1 MTEGEGT
8 GPRILL
14 RRLREIMAAGG
25 SAEARLNEVT
35 RAIAA
40 NLVAEVCSVYLRRA
54 GEILELFAT
63 HGLRREA
70 VHATRLRFGEGL
82 VGDIAAHARPLS
94 LADAQ
99 DHPHFA
105 YRPETGEEAFHSF
118 LGVPVLRAGSVVGV
132 LAVQNRSPRA
142 YAEDEV
148 EALQTIAMVL
158 AELVTSGQLVA
169 ADELLETEGNVT
181 LPQRLEGTPLS
192 DGLAHGDAVIHDPPV
207 EVHALIADDPER
219 ETQRL
224 EQALLDL
231 SAAIDGMLAG
241 LAARG
246 GVEDRAILETYRMF
260 AQDRGWRERIGE
272 AIRGGLTADAAVQRV
287 QLETR
292 ARMAQ
297 MREPF
302 FRERLHDF
310 EDLSNRLLRHLAGRG
325 GLDPKNLPENAVL
338 VARSL
343 GPAELLDYDAA
354 NLKAVLLEEGSQTE
368 HSVVVARS
376 LGVPMIGR
384 LGESIKKVRAGDP
397 VIVDGRHGVAF
408 LRPAEDVFAQYDEN
422 LAARNERRA
431 EYVAQRSEAAI
442 TRDGVRI
449 RLDMNA
455 GLLLDMPHLEDSGA
469 EGIGLFRTE
478 LQFMVQPEFPDV
490 RTQIEI
496 YSRILDEAGD
506 KPVLFRTLDI
516 GGDKILPY
524 QDGPLEREENPAMG
538 WRAIRVGLDRPAL
551 LRTQLRAL
559 LYAASGRH
567 LGVMFPMVAEVPE
580 LRAARRILDLEI
592 ERLAR
597 RNVAPPARL
606 EVGIMLEVPAL
617 FWQLENLLPLVD
629 FVSIGSNDL
638 IQFLFAADR
647 SSPRLSER
655 YDVMAP
661 GFLRLLRTLVEA
673 CGEAGVQVS
682 LCGEMAGRPLDAMA
696 LVGVGLRAL
705 SVAPSAVGAVKRMI
719 RSLDCGQLTAYMN
732 RLYDAGDHS
741 IRDNLKNFAQDHHF
755 LV

>member
-1 MTEGEGT
+1 
-8 GPRILL
+8 
-14 RRLREIMAAGG
+14 
-25 SAEARLNEVT
+25 
-35 RAIAA
+35 
-40 NLVAEVCSVYLRRA
+40 
-54 GEILELFAT
+54 
-63 HGLRREA
+63 
-70 VHATRLRFGEGL
+70 
-82 VGDIAAHARPLS
+82 
-94 LADAQ
+94 
-99 DHPHFA
+99 
-105 YRPETGEEAFHSF
+105 
-118 LGVPVLRAGSVVGV
+118 
-132 LAVQNRSPRA
+132 
-142 YAEDEV
+142 
-148 EALQTIAMVL
+148 
-158 AELVTSGQLVA
+158 
-169 ADELLETEGNVT
+169 
-181 LPQRLEGTPLS
+181 LS

-325 GLDPKNLPENAVL
+325 GFDPKNLPENAVL

-431 EYVAQRSEAAI
+431 EYVAQRSEPAI

-524 QDGPLEREENPAMG
+524 HDGPLEREENPAMG

-719 RSLDCGQLTAYMN
+719 RSVDCGQLTAYMN

>member
-431 EYVAQRSEAAI
+431 EYVAQRSEPAI

>member
-567 LGVMFPMVAEVPE
+567 LGVMFPMVPE

>member
-1 MTEGEGT
+1 
-8 GPRILL
+8 
-14 RRLREIMAAGG
+14 
-25 SAEARLNEVT
+25 
-35 RAIAA
+35 
-40 NLVAEVCSVYLRRA
+40 
-54 GEILELFAT
+54 
-63 HGLRREA
+63 
-70 VHATRLRFGEGL
+70 
-82 VGDIAAHARPLS
+82 
-94 LADAQ
+94 
-99 DHPHFA
+99 
-105 YRPETGEEAFHSF
+105 
-118 LGVPVLRAGSVVGV
+118 
-132 LAVQNRSPRA
+132 
-142 YAEDEV
+142 
-148 EALQTIAMVL
+148 
-158 AELVTSGQLVA
+158 
-169 ADELLETEGNVT
+169 
-181 LPQRLEGTPLS
+181 
-192 DGLAHGDAVIHDPPV
+192 
-207 EVHALIADDPER
+207 
-219 ETQRL
+219 
-224 EQALLDL
+224 
-231 SAAIDGMLAG
+231 
-241 LAARG
+241 
-246 GVEDRAILETYRMF
+246 
-260 AQDRGWRERIGE
+260 
-272 AIRGGLTADAAVQRV
+272 
-287 QLETR
+287 
-292 ARMAQ
+292 
-297 MREPF
+297 
-302 FRERLHDF
+302 
-310 EDLSNRLLRHLAGRG
+310 
-325 GLDPKNLPENAVL
+325 
-338 VARSL
+338 RSL

-384 LGESIKKVRAGDP
+384 LGESIKKVRAGDL